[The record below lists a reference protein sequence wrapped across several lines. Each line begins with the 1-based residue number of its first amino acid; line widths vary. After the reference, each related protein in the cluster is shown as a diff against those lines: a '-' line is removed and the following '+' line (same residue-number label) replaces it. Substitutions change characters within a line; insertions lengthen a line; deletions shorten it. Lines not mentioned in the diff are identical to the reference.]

1 MSKKGLRTLVL
12 LLTVFAIGSV
22 MLAACTRPGTP
33 VASGGTST
41 PSSSG
46 NGNGNGGGNTVH
58 MGPSNFVQNTITIS
72 KGATLQLID
81 DGQYTHILDNGAWV
95 NGVAK
100 PAKEEGAPTVN
111 NLQISGNNAQIGP
124 FNTAGTF
131 HIYCTIHPGM
141 DLTVTVK

>member
-22 MLAACTRPGTP
+22 VLAACTRPGTP
-33 VASGGTST
+33 VASSGTST

-46 NGNGNGGGNTVH
+46 NGSGGAPAVH
-58 MGPSNFVQNTITIS
+58 MGPTNFVQSSITIS

-81 DGQYTHILDNGAWV
+81 DGQYTHILANGSWV

-100 PAKEEGAPTVN
+100 PAKEPGAPTVN
-111 NLQISGNNAQIGP
+111 NLQINGNNAQIGP

-131 HIYCTIHPGM
+131 HIYCSIHPGM
-141 DLTVTVK
+141 NLTITVK

>member
-12 LLTVFAIGSV
+12 MLTLFAIGSV
-22 MLAACTRPGTP
+22 VLAACTRPGTP
-33 VASGGTST
+33 VASTATNT
-41 PSSSG
+41 PGSSSG
-46 NGNGNGGGNTVH
+46 GPPAVH
-58 MGPSNFVQNTITIS
+58 MGPSNFVQNTVTIS

-81 DGQYTHILDNGAWV
+81 DGQYTHILDNGSWV

-100 PAKEEGAPTVN
+100 PGKESGAPTVN
-111 NLQISGNNAQIGP
+111 NLQINGNNAQIGP

-141 DLTVTVK
+141 DLAITVK